1 MEHLRHHRWATS
13 MLCPTWTLSLTK
25 SLNSWAISRAE
36 FNVPGQTPTARLVYR
51 FCRSSLYHKS
61 GLNFGLS
68 PGHENQI
75 NGRGYPML
83 QFRRPLCRRCLY
95 LRHSRPLSQRAGFA
109 NVQQVKLKK
118 PWVKRFFTSFFLYG
132 AAFNIWCSL
141 VLLRFDEADDI
152 DAEDGK
158 PPKPN
163 KQHTKESPG
172 EMDDAD
178 ALFIP
183 LTLPSVRPGELYAP
197 SDPEWKEFV
206 KIARDKQ
213 RLPALRDELVSIV
226 WKKASESNQIIRV
239 LGGPLTL
246 TGSWLVHRFPYRA
259 PPQFELSG
267 LEFGHEG
274 VLWTSRPMAPEQGSR
289 LVKCLLPFAV
299 TLAMKDAYL
308 VLWRKQVDHVKEFIG
323 FNRPEPIAQPSIPLD
338 QSTLAG
344 HTTTDTKFPPA
355 EAETRM
361 RTEGELGEDISK
373 GGQPIVQHP
382 SAIISTLQRLPRPQ
396 FGPGSDLHEA
406 SAAFKKR
413 LKEIWKRDPQ
423 VPRRGVFYMAG
434 PVGLKGPKGY
444 CRIEVRGE
452 YDPTTRTWTAVS
464 MQVKDLNLNNQRALR
479 V

>member
-1 MEHLRHHRWATS
+1 M
-13 MLCPTWTLSLTK
+13 
-25 SLNSWAISRAE
+25 
-36 FNVPGQTPTARLVYR
+36 
-51 FCRSSLYHKS
+51 
-61 GLNFGLS
+61 
-68 PGHENQI
+68 
-75 NGRGYPML
+75 
-83 QFRRPLCRRCLY
+83 
-95 LRHSRPLSQRAGFA
+95 
-109 NVQQVKLKK
+109 
-118 PWVKRFFTSFFLYG
+118 
-132 AAFNIWCSL
+132 

-158 PPKPN
+158 PPNPN
-163 KQHTKESPG
+163 KQHTEESPG

-213 RLPALRDELVSIV
+213 RLPALRGRTSYICASPVAIHVLTDTDELVSIV

-267 LEFGHEG
+267 YVPVGYSSSLNVRDVDTLYRLEFGHEG